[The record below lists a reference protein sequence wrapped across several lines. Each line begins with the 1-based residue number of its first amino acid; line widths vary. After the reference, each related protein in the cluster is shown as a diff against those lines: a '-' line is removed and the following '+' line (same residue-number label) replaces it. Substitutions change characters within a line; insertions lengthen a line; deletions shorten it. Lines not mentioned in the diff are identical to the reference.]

1 MFALAL
7 TGMLRFTLDDG
18 RLVTIRP
25 IRTDDRER
33 LQQSHARLSPESQY
47 RRFLSTKP
55 ALTSAD
61 ARYLVDIDG
70 LGHVALVA
78 TVTER
83 GDEAIVAVARFVCI
97 PGSPGT
103 AEFAIVVGDDYQ
115 RQGLAR
121 ELVATL
127 VEAAAERGI
136 RRFRATMFADNLA
149 IHRLLEHHAVG
160 EPRRSSDG
168 PVSEL
173 EIDLPPHRV
182 DGSPAPAMIA
192 ACPGS

>member
-1 MFALAL
+1 MHMFALN
-7 TGMLRFTLDDG
+7 DG
-18 RLVTIRP
+18 RVVTIRP
-25 IRTDDRER
+25 IRADDGER

-55 ALTSAD
+55 ELTSAD
-61 ARYLVDIDG
+61 ARYLADIDG

-78 TVTER
+78 TVMDQ

-97 PGSPGT
+97 PGAAGT

-115 RQGLAR
+115 GQGLAR

-127 VEAAAERGI
+127 VEVAAERGI
-136 RRFRATMFADNLA
+136 RRFRAAMFADNIA
-149 IHRLLEHHAVG
+149 IQRLLEHHAVG
-160 EPRRSSDG
+160 ELRRSSDG

-173 EIDLPPHRV
+173 EIDLPPHRIQ
-182 DGSPAPAMIA
+182 GSPAPAMIA
-192 ACPGS
+192 TCLGS